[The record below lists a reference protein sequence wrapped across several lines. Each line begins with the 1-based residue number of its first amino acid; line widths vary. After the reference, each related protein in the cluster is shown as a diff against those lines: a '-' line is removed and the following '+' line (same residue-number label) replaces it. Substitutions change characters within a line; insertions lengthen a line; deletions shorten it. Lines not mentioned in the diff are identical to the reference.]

1 VAAVLVRLS
10 AALLYPAGQADAK
23 CEGATVGEV
32 IADCCGSRPGLGK
45 RVLGDDGE
53 QLVGI
58 FLNGRS
64 IRQLEGLGTPVIDGD
79 EIRLTPP
86 IAGG

>member
-1 VAAVLVRLS
+1 MATVSVKLS
-10 AALLYPAGQADAK
+10 ASLVYPSGTTDLEAH
-23 CEGATVGEV
+23 GATVGEV
-32 IADCCGSRPGLGK
+32 VEDCCAARPGLAE
-45 RVLGDDGE
+45 RVFGADGR

-64 IRQLEGLGTPVIDGD
+64 VRQLSGLQTPVGEGD

>member
-1 VAAVLVRLS
+1 MATVAVKLS
-10 AALLYPAGQADAK
+10 AALVYPSASTALEAH
-23 CEGATVGEV
+23 GATVGEV
-32 IADCCGSRPGLGK
+32 VEDCCTVRPGLAG
-45 RVLGDDGE
+45 RVLGADGR

-64 IRQLEGLGTPVIDGD
+64 VRQLDGLRTPVADGD

>member
-1 VAAVLVRLS
+1 MATVTVKLS
-10 AALLYPAGQADAK
+10 AALVYPSGTTELEAH
-23 CEGATVGEV
+23 GATVAEV
-32 IADCCGSRPGLGK
+32 VEDCCAARPALVGRILGA
-45 RVLGDDGE
+45 DGR

-58 FLNGRS
+58 FVNGRS
-64 IRQLEGLGTPVIDGD
+64 VRQLDGLQTPVGEGD

>member
-1 VAAVLVRLS
+1 L
-10 AALLYPAGQADAK
+10 GAD
-23 CEGATVGEV
+23 G
-32 IADCCGSRPGLGK
+32 R
-45 RVLGDDGE
+45 

-58 FLNGRS
+58 FVNGRS
-64 IRQLEGLGTPVIDGD
+64 VRQLSGLQTPVGEGD

>member
-1 VAAVLVRLS
+1 MATVAVKLS
-10 AALLYPAGQADAK
+10 AALVYPSGTTEIEAH
-23 CEGATVGEV
+23 GATVAEV
-32 IADCCGSRPGLGK
+32 VEDCCAARPALVGRILGA
-45 RVLGDDGE
+45 DGR

-58 FLNGRS
+58 FVNGRR
-64 IRQLEGLGTPVIDGD
+64 IRQLDGLQTLVGEGD

>member
-1 VAAVLVRLS
+1 MATVSVKLS
-10 AALLYPAGQADAK
+10 ASLVYPSGATDLEAR
-23 CEGATVGEV
+23 GATVAEV
-32 IADCCGSRPGLGK
+32 VEDCCAARPGLAE
-45 RVLGDDGE
+45 RVLDADGR

-64 IRQLEGLGTPVIDGD
+64 VRQLGGLETPVADGD
-79 EIRLTPP
+79 EIRMTPP

>member
-1 VAAVLVRLS
+1 MGAGGAGPLNPS
-10 AALLYPAGQADAK
+10 AHGS
-23 CEGATVGEV
+23 TVGEIV
-32 IADCCGSRPGLGK
+32 DDLCAGRPALAGRILGADGR
-45 RVLGDDGE
+45 

-58 FLNGRS
+58 FVNGRS
-64 IRQLEGLGTPVIDGD
+64 VRQLRGLQTPIGDGD

>member
-1 VAAVLVRLS
+1 MATVTVKLS
-10 AALLYPAGQADAK
+10 AALVYPSGTTELEAH
-23 CEGATVGEV
+23 GATVAEV
-32 IADCCGSRPGLGK
+32 VEDCCAARPALVGRILGA
-45 RVLGDDGE
+45 DGR

-58 FLNGRS
+58 FVNGRS
-64 IRQLEGLGTPVIDGD
+64 VRQLDGLQTPVVEGD

>member
-1 VAAVLVRLS
+1 MATVAVKLS
-10 AALLYPAGQADAK
+10 AALVYPSGSTDLEAHGS
-23 CEGATVGEV
+23 TVGEV
-32 IADCCGSRPGLGK
+32 VADCCAARPALAG
-45 RVLGDDGE
+45 RILGDDGR

-64 IRQLEGLGTPVIDGD
+64 VRQLDGLRTPVSEGD

>member
-1 VAAVLVRLS
+1 VATVVVKLS
-10 AALLYPAGQADAK
+10 AALVYPSGSTDLEAHGS
-23 CEGATVGEV
+23 TVGEV
-32 IADCCGSRPGLGK
+32 VDDLCAGRPALAGRILGAEG
-45 RVLGDDGE
+45 R

-64 IRQLEGLGTPVIDGD
+64 VRQLGGLQTAVADGD
-79 EIRLTPP
+79 EIRMTPP

>member
-1 VAAVLVRLS
+1 VIVKLS
-10 AALLYPAGQADAK
+10 AALLYPVGQADAE
-23 CEGATVGEV
+23 CQGATVGEV
-32 IADCCGSRPGLGK
+32 ITDCCAGRPGLPQ
-45 RVLGDDGE
+45 RSLGDDGK

-64 IRQLEGLGTPVIDGD
+64 IRQRGGLRAPVSDGD
-79 EIRLTPP
+79 EVRLAPL

>member
-1 VAAVLVRLS
+1 VVVRLS
-10 AALLYPAGQADAK
+10 AALLYPAGQADA
-23 CEGATVGEV
+23 EYRGSTVGEV
-32 IADCCGSRPGLGK
+32 IEDCCADRPGLAQ
-45 RVLGDDGE
+45 RVLGDDGR

-64 IRQLEGLGTPVIDGD
+64 IRQLDGLGTPVGDGD

>member
-1 VAAVLVRLS
+1 VATVAVKLS
-10 AALLYPAGQADAK
+10 AALVYPSGTTDLEAHGS
-23 CEGATVGEV
+23 TVAEV
-32 IADCCGSRPGLGK
+32 VEDCCAVRPALAGRIL
-45 RVLGDDGE
+45 DEDGR

-58 FLNGRS
+58 FVNGRS
-64 IRQLEGLGTPVIDGD
+64 VRQLDGLQTPVNEGD

>member
-1 VAAVLVRLS
+1 VASVAVKLS
-10 AALLYPAGQADAK
+10 AALVYPSGSTDLEAH
-23 CEGATVGEV
+23 GATVGEV
-32 IADCCGSRPGLGK
+32 VEDCCAARPGLAE
-45 RVLGDDGE
+45 RVLGADGR

-64 IRQLEGLGTPVIDGD
+64 VRQLGGLETPVADGD
-79 EIRLTPP
+79 EIRMTPP

>member
-1 VAAVLVRLS
+1 VATVTVKLS
-10 AALLYPAGQADAK
+10 AALVYPSGSTDLEAHGS
-23 CEGATVGEV
+23 TVAEV
-32 IADCCGSRPGLGK
+32 VEDCCAARPALA
-45 RVLGDDGE
+45 RRIVDGDGR

-64 IRQLEGLGTPVIDGD
+64 VRQLDGLQTPVGDGD
-79 EIRLTPP
+79 ELRLTPP

>member
-1 VAAVLVRLS
+1 MATVAVKLS
-10 AALLYPAGQADAK
+10 AALVYPS
-23 CEGATVGEV
+23 GATELEAHGSTVAEV
-32 IADCCGSRPGLGK
+32 IEDSCSVRPALAGRILDADGR
-45 RVLGDDGE
+45 

-64 IRQLEGLGTPVIDGD
+64 VRQLHGLQTPVSEGD

>member
-1 VAAVLVRLS
+1 MATVVVRLS
-10 AALLYPAGQADAK
+10 AALLYPAGQADAQ
-23 CEGATVGEV
+23 CQGATVGEV
-32 IADCCGSRPGLGK
+32 IADCCAGRPGLAQ
-45 RVLGDDGE
+45 RVLGDDGK

-64 IRQLEGLGTPVIDGD
+64 IRQLDGLMTSVSDGD

>member
-1 VAAVLVRLS
+1 VVVRVS
-10 AALLYPAGQADAK
+10 AALLYPARQADIE
-23 CEGATVGEV
+23 CLGATVAEV
-32 IADCCGSRPGLGK
+32 INDCCAGRPGLAG
-45 RVLGDDGE
+45 RVLGDDGT

-64 IRQLEGLGTPVIDGD
+64 IRQLDGLRTPVTDGD

>member
-1 VAAVLVRLS
+1 MAAVLVKLS
-10 AALLYPAGQADAK
+10 AALLYPAGQADAE
-23 CEGATVGEV
+23 CTGATVGEV
-32 IADCCGSRPGLGK
+32 ITDCCAGRPGLAQ

-64 IRQLEGLGTPVIDGD
+64 IRQLEGLGTPVSDGD

>member
-1 VAAVLVRLS
+1 VATVSVKLS
-10 AALLYPAGQADAK
+10 AALVYPS
-23 CEGATVGEV
+23 GATDLEAHGTTVAEVVEYCCAARPALVGR
-32 IADCCGSRPGLGK
+32 ILDADGR
-45 RVLGDDGE
+45 

-58 FLNGRS
+58 FVNGRS
-64 IRQLEGLGTPVIDGD
+64 VRQMSGLQTPVGEGD

>member
-1 VAAVLVRLS
+1 MATVAVKLS
-10 AALLYPAGQADAK
+10 AALVYPSGNTDL
-23 CEGATVGEV
+23 EGRGATVGEV
-32 IADCCGSRPGLGK
+32 VEDCCARRPGLAE
-45 RVLGDDGE
+45 RVFSADGR

-58 FLNGRS
+58 FVNGRS
-64 IRQLEGLGTPVIDGD
+64 VRQLDGLRTAVADGD

>member
-1 VAAVLVRLS
+1 VATVAVKLS
-10 AALLYPAGQADAK
+10 ASLVYPSGNTELEAHGS
-23 CEGATVGEV
+23 TVAEV
-32 IADCCGSRPGLGK
+32 VEDCCAVRPALAGRILSA
-45 RVLGDDGE
+45 DGR

-64 IRQLEGLGTPVIDGD
+64 VRQLDGLATPVVEGD
-79 EIRLTPP
+79 EIRFMPP

>member
-1 VAAVLVRLS
+1 VATVAVKLS
-10 AALLYPAGQADAK
+10 AALVYPSGNTDLVAHGS
-23 CEGATVGEV
+23 TVAEV
-32 IADCCGSRPGLGK
+32 VEDCCAARPALAGRILGA
-45 RVLGDDGE
+45 DGR

-64 IRQLEGLGTPVIDGD
+64 VRQLGGLQTPVSDGD

>member
-1 VAAVLVRLS
+1 MATVLVRIS
-10 AALLYPAGQADAK
+10 AALVYPAGQADAQ
-23 CEGATVGEV
+23 CRGATVGEV
-32 IADCCGSRPGLGK
+32 IADCCAGRPGLAE
-45 RVLGDDGE
+45 RVLREDGE

-64 IRQLEGLGTPVIDGD
+64 IRQLEGPSTPVSDGD

>member
-1 VAAVLVRLS
+1 MAAVVVRVS
-10 AALLYPAGQADAK
+10 AALLYPAGPADVEAR
-23 CEGATVGEV
+23 GGTVAEV
-32 IADCCGSRPGLGK
+32 IADCCAGRPGLAG
-45 RVLGDDGE
+45 RVLDGDGA

-64 IRQLEGLGTPVIDGD
+64 IRQLDGLGTPVSDGD

>member
-1 VAAVLVRLS
+1 MVVRLS
-10 AALLYPAGQADAK
+10 AALLYPADQADDE
-23 CEGATVGEV
+23 CQGSTVGEV
-32 IADCCGSRPGLGK
+32 IEDCCADRHELAQ
-45 RVLGDDGE
+45 RVLSDDGK

-64 IRQLEGLGTPVIDGD
+64 IRQLDGLRTPVSQGD

-86 IAGG
+86 IAAG

>member
-1 VAAVLVRLS
+1 MATVLVRIS
-10 AALLYPAGQADAK
+10 AALVYPAGQADVE
-23 CEGATVGEV
+23 CRGSTVGEV
-32 IADCCGSRPGLGK
+32 IEDCCASRPGLTQ
-45 RVLGDDGE
+45 RVLGADGK

-64 IRQLEGLGTPVIDGD
+64 IRQLEGPSTPVSDGD